1 MCCVDTCT
9 YLHLILLRKFFIFF
23 MVLGS
28 FIFKGSFP
36 SKCSEHVVLL
46 HFMMLWLDLSFSVCL
61 CMVGWRGRSG
71 NQMRHS
77 DEVSLKDLE
86 SQATSW
92 WHLFLFSFP
101 LPCKPSHSVGVE
113 QQQVSLQPFYFSCL
127 RKEAVLWY
135 HHIWNTVK
143 IMTSKLLEN
152 LKKFALH
159 REPTQ
164 FSPFFSVTS
173 VDNSILS
180 LHPGYF
186 CSLCF
191 QSFRN

>member
-1 MCCVDTCT
+1 MYMPKCLKNCTIDSWFQNSLSRLKSCDCMVLKFFAKKLCCVDTCT
-9 YLHLILLRKFFIFF
+9 YLHLILLMNFLRKFFIFF

-86 SQATSW
+86 SQATSR

-113 QQQVSLQPFYFSCL
+113 QQQVSFQPFYSSCL
-127 RKEAVLWY
+127 RKEAGLWY
-135 HHIWNTVK
+135 HRIWNTV
-143 IMTSKLLEN
+143 
-152 LKKFALH
+152 
-159 REPTQ
+159 
-164 FSPFFSVTS
+164 
-173 VDNSILS
+173 
-180 LHPGYF
+180 
-186 CSLCF
+186 
-191 QSFRN
+191 